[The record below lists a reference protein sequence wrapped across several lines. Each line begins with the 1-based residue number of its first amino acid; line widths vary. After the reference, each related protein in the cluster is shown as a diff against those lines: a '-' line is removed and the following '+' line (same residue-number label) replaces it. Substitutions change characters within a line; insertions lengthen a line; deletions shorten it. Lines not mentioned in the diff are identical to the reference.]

1 MQANSDPISALLL
14 IGPGCPHCASL
25 MDVLAKMVK
34 QGDVAKLEIANVA
47 VLPETARNLGVRSV
61 PWLRLGHIEFEGAHS
76 EGEIKQWLQRM
87 QSTEGMSVYFKQL
100 LSQGKLDKV
109 IEMVAA
115 NADYLHALVLLA
127 SDPETDM
134 KVQLGVAAVIEDLQ
148 GNDVL
153 SEIVDDLGKMATS
166 ANAKIRA
173 DAVHFLSLTPTSNAL
188 PYLQTLATDDNEEVR
203 EIAAE
208 ALAEISV
215 K

>member
-25 MDVLAKMVK
+25 MDVLSKMVK

-47 VLPETARNLGVRSV
+47 VLPETARTLGVRSV
-61 PWLRLGHIEFEGAHS
+61 PWLRLGHIELEGAHS

-115 NADYLHALVLLA
+115 NADYLHAMVLLA

-134 KVQLGVAAVIEDLQ
+134 KVQLGVAAVFEDLQ
-148 GNDVL
+148 GKDVL
-153 SEIVDDLGKMATS
+153 SGIVDDLGKMAAS

-173 DAVHFLSLTPTSNAL
+173 DAAHFLSLTQSSNAL
-188 PYLQTLATDDNEEVR
+188 PYLQSLAKDDNEEVR